1 MSNLAVTGDGMT
13 FDAGKDDSVDGELKL
28 GNVSVDLATFKVTV
42 GFRPA
47 NLTYQEFELLRYL
60 VDFRDRVVSFDVL
73 SGLLW
78 GSTGPKETRRLN
90 VLVCRLRS
98 KLRNSFP
105 YRLETVRGRGYGL
118 LGGSGGGEPAQGREG
133 GTT

>member
-1 MSNLAVTGDGMT
+1 VSSFPGNGDGLAAAL
-13 FDAGKDDSVDGELKL
+13 DEDGAGAHAVRL
-28 GNVSVDLATFKVTV
+28 GNVSVDLATYKASVAADPV
-42 GFRPA
+42 

-60 VDFRDRVVSFDVL
+60 ADARDRVVSFDVL

-78 GSTGPKETRRLN
+78 GSTGPRQHRRLN
-90 VLVCRLRS
+90 VLVCRLRN

-118 LGGSGGGEPAQGREG
+118 LGAGKGDQAQAGGGG
-133 GTT
+133 GA

>member
-1 MSNLAVTGDGMT
+1 MTLGEGRDGSE
-13 FDAGKDDSVDGELKL
+13 GGELKL

-42 GFRPA
+42 GVRPA
-47 NLTYQEFELLRYL
+47 NLTYQEFELLRHL
-60 VDFRDRVVSFDVL
+60 MDLRDRVVSFEVL

-98 KLRNSFP
+98 KLRNSTP

-118 LGGSGGGEPAQGREG
+118 LGGAGGGEAAQGREG
-133 GTT
+133 GAS

>member
-1 MSNLAVTGDGMT
+1 MGGDMA
-13 FDAGKDDSVDGELKL
+13 FDDGERGSGSGELRL
-28 GNVSVDLATFKVTV
+28 GNVNVDLATFKVTV
-42 GFRPA
+42 GTRPA

-60 VDFRDRVVSFDVL
+60 ADFRDRVVSFDVL

-118 LGGSGGGEPAQGREG
+118 LGGGGEPAQGRG
-133 GTT
+133 RGAS